1 MSSIFLQVF
10 CGCAVLSILSST
22 VSSQYPA
29 AKPPSATYG
38 APGIPQGGG
47 GGYGGAPPPAPGGKP
62 GAGGESS
69 EPEPFSFNYQVKDE
83 ASGNDFGHKADSADG
98 KLVQGEYNVQLPDG
112 RKQIVTY
119 TADENG
125 YKADVKYEGEARPA
139 PAGPAPQPGGG
150 RPGGARPGGAPAPGG
165 SYGPPPS
172 GPAPAAPSGGYGP
185 PPSTGFRP
193 PPAAP
198 APAPSGGGSKGN
210 FPSGY
215 PSGGGGGP
223 VKGSGGFGGY

>member
-38 APGIPQGGG
+38 APGIPQGGS
-47 GGYGGAPPPAPGGKP
+47 GGYGGSPPPAPGGKP

-69 EPEPFSFNYQVKDE
+69 EPEPFSFNYQVKDD

-98 KLVQGEYNVQLPDG
+98 KLVQGVYNVALPDG

-139 PAGPAPQPGGG
+139 PSGPAP
-150 RPGGARPGGAPAPGG
+150 GARPGGAAPAPGG

-172 GPAPAAPSGGYGP
+172 GPAPAPSGSYGP

-198 APAPSGGGSKGN
+198 APSSGGSKGN